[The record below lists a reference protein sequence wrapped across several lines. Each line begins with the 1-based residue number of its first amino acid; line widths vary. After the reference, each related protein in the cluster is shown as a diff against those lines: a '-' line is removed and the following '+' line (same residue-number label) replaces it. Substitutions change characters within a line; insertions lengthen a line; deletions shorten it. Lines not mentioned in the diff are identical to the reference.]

1 MPKLSPEAQAKR
13 TAKFKATRA
22 MKKNRPQSVA
32 EREAQERD
40 GSTYDMVEASVAEV
54 LAARPIKAI
63 HKASDARVELAR
75 AIVHLLTKVLQ

>member
-1 MPKLSPEAQAKR
+1 
-13 TAKFKATRA
+13 
-22 MKKNRPQSVA
+22 VA